1 MMKAILVTAL
11 TMIGTTA
18 FAADA
23 GCGLGSVIIQKN
35 AKVQQLLAWTTNGL
49 LFTQPLGITFGTS
62 GCSASAIVKTDKQIQ
77 YFVEVNHDDLSREM
91 AQGQGE
97 KLTTLAQLHGCQSV
111 EAQQAFAMMTQSSF
125 DKILPSP
132 KTEPSDLVVNLQKEI
147 EQNKQVA
154 GLCQVASL

>member
-1 MMKAILVTAL
+1 MVKVFLVAAMTMVGTA
-11 TMIGTTA
+11 A

-62 GCSASAIVKTDKQIQ
+62 GCTSRAIVKNDKQIQ

-97 KLTTLAQLHGCQSV
+97 KLSTLAQLHGCQSA
-111 EAQQAFAMMTQSSF
+111 EAQSAFATMTQTSF
-125 DKILPSP
+125 DKIIPSAQTAP
-132 KTEPSDLVVNLQKEI
+132 TDMVQNIQKEI
-147 EQNKQVA
+147 SQNQKVA